1 MNFTESKTEYL
12 KQLIE
17 KIVEKFYK
25 DNEEGIPEKIISYGG
40 IEPVLT
46 STLFSSDQA
55 FKNKFKNIL
64 YNCKTFI

>member
-1 MNFTESKTEYL
+1 MGYNQPKTEYL
-12 KQLIE
+12 KLLIE
-17 KIVEKFYK
+17 KIIEKFFK

-40 IEPVLT
+40 IEPVLA
-46 STLFSSDQA
+46 STLFGTDQN